1 MVKPIGSS
9 PQPAPTTGPDATKT
23 PAAPPQSDST
33 QATNTQ
39 TPTTTA
45 ASPEVAAAMKGEH
58 AFEGQARADS
68 LQANVPVGSG
78 TPTGA
83 PPTTGP
89 TSGPPAT
96 GGTPAGSTTSAPATG
111 TTTPPEPKVLKEG
124 SKGPEVENL
133 QNQLNDVRATEG
145 KKQIG
150 VDGKYGDET
159 SKAVTEF
166 QKNTGLKPDGDAGA
180 RVQDRL
186 KLETDAN
193 FKSLK
198 PETQQ
203 KVRDLMGQYSA
214 QGTKPGKDLPGN
226 QESRTNLIGVT
237 TDPNFSKLSP
247 EGQQKALDRFTANPS
262 DAANAQSIKDT
273 VKDRA
278 ALENNT
284 NFQKLNA
291 DTKKQ
296 TLESLENFHG
306 KPAER
311 KNLSDIATDP
321 NFSKLSRT
329 HQDQTIKA
337 FEKNPADATYTKN
350 LRDITGGTNF
360 QGMDDAT
367 KTRVLTL
374 AGNNAANNVYT
385 GDLSKLTN
393 HAEFGKLSTQDKDK
407 ALNVFE
413 NTTPAGRTALQQV
426 LDRKIDGKPAI
437 THKGYGQT
445 GSLLDQMNRLSTT
458 PLDARLTTTTG
469 TALDKKQVTEQLL
482 QEVANP
488 DFYINQGNRGTCTV
502 TATTHRLAAQNPAE
516 YARLVTDL
524 STTGQSKL
532 ANGDTITVPGTDS
545 WQQDNGTRSHGERL
559 LQSSLMSYARP
570 GKTYQNWNA
579 GTDGIRGNADDG
591 FPDPTNPNNRSIDG
605 YPDRNG
611 SGLIPSELERVLTGI
626 HGKKFEAYEKS
637 YNFQDD
643 SKDRMEK
650 IESQLKSGNKP
661 THIDISWGTNGA
673 HALEVEKIEN
683 GRVYFRN
690 PWGGGNIG
698 ATGTTNG
705 SAANNTGAGP
715 TRKVEDGNRG
725 LESMTEADFQK
736 HVLRVYAQ

>member
-1 MVKPIGSS
+1 
-9 PQPAPTTGPDATKT
+9 
-23 PAAPPQSDST
+23 
-33 QATNTQ
+33 
-39 TPTTTA
+39 
-45 ASPEVAAAMKGEH
+45 MKGEH
-58 AFEGQARADS
+58 AFEGQARAAS
-68 LQANVPVGSG
+68 LQANVPTGSPAPVGSG

-83 PPTTGP
+83 PPTTGGP
-89 TSGPPAT
+89 PPAT
-96 GGTPAGSTTSAPATG
+96 GGTPTG
-111 TTTPPEPKVLKEG
+111 TTSGAPPTGSATPTETKLLKQG
-124 SKGPEVENL
+124 IKGPEVENL
-133 QNQLNDVRATEG
+133 QTQLNDVRASEG
-145 KKQIG
+145 KKEIG

-159 SKAVTEF
+159 TKAVSEF
-166 QKNTGLKPDGDAGA
+166 QKSSGLKPDGDAGA

-186 KLETDAN
+186 KLETDPN

-198 PETQQ
+198 PDAQQ
-203 KVRDLMGQYSA
+203 KVRDLMGKYSE

-226 QESRTNLIGVT
+226 QESRTNLMGIA

-262 DAANAQSIKDT
+262 DAANAQAIKDT
-273 VKDRA
+273 VKDRS
-278 ALENNT
+278 ALENNA
-284 NFQKLNA
+284 NFQKLND

-306 KPAER
+306 KAAER
-311 KNLSDIATDP
+311 KNLSDLATDP
-321 NFSKLSRT
+321 NFSKLSRA

-350 LRDITGGTNF
+350 LRDITGGPNF

-367 KTRVLTL
+367 KTRVLNL
-374 AGNNAANNVYT
+374 ASTNAANNVYT

-393 HAEFGKLSTQDKDK
+393 HAEFGKLSTQDKEK

-413 NTTPAGRTALQQV
+413 NTTPDGRKALQQV

-437 THKGYGQT
+437 TSTGYGKT
-445 GSLLDQMNRLSTT
+445 GTLLDQMNRLSTT
-458 PLDARLTTTTG
+458 NLDARLTTTAG
-469 TALDKKQVTEQLL
+469 AAIDRKQVTEQLL

-502 TATTHRLAAQNPAE
+502 TATTHRLASQNPAE

-524 STTGQSKL
+524 ATSGQSKL

-559 LQSSLMSYARP
+559 LQSSLMAYARP

-579 GTDGIRGNADDG
+579 GPDGVRGNADDG
-591 FPDPTNPNNRSIDG
+591 FPDPTNPANRSIDG

-611 SGLIPSELERVLTGI
+611 SGLVPDELNRVLTGI

-650 IESQLKSGNKP
+650 LQDQLKSGNKP
-661 THIDISWGTNGA
+661 THIDISWGTGGA
-673 HALEVEKIEN
+673 HALEVEKIEG

-705 SAANNTGAGP
+705 SAANNTGSGP

-725 LESMTEADFQK
+725 MESMTEADFQK
-736 HVLRVYAQ
+736 YMLRVYAQ

>member
-9 PQPAPTTGPDATKT
+9 PQPAPTTGPEEAKT
-23 PAAPPQSDST
+23 PPAQQQTDSSSSS
-33 QATNTQ
+33 TQ
-39 TPTTTA
+39 TPATSTP
-45 ASPEVAAAMKGEH
+45 PEVASAMKGEH
-58 AFEGQARADS
+58 AFEGQAKAAS
-68 LQANVPVGSG
+68 LQANVPASSPG
-78 TPTGA
+78 PAGA

-89 TSGPPAT
+89 TTGPPAT
-96 GGTPAGSTTSAPATG
+96 GGTPSGSTTSSPPTG
-111 TTTPPEPKVLKEG
+111 TTTPAEPKTLKEG

-133 QNQLNDVRATEG
+133 QTQLNEYRGAKGE
-145 KKQIG
+145 KAIE
-150 VDGKYGDET
+150 VDSKYGNET

-166 QKNTGLKPDGDAGA
+166 QKDTGLKPDGDAGA

-193 FKSLK
+193 FKTLN
-198 PETQQ
+198 PDTQQ
-203 KVRDLMGQYSA
+203 KVRDLMGKHSE

-226 QESRTNLIGVT
+226 QEARTNLMGIA
-237 TDPNFSKLSP
+237 TDPNFAKLSP

-262 DAANAQSIKDT
+262 DAANAQAIKDT

-296 TLESLENFHG
+296 TLDSLENFHG
-306 KPAER
+306 KAAER

-321 NFSKLSRT
+321 NFSKLSRA

-350 LRDITGGTNF
+350 LRDITGGANF

-367 KTRVLTL
+367 KTRVLNL
-374 AGNNAANNVYT
+374 ASNNAANNVYT
-385 GDLSKLTN
+385 TDLSKLTN
-393 HAEFGKLSTQDKDK
+393 HAEYGKLSTQDKEK

-413 NTTPAGRTALQQV
+413 NTTPAGRAALQQV

-445 GSLLDQMNRLSTT
+445 GTLLDQMNRLSTT

-469 TALDKKQVTEQLL
+469 TAIDKKQVTEQLL

-545 WQQDNGTRSHGERL
+545 WQQDNGSRSHGERL
-559 LQSSLMSYARP
+559 LQSSLMAYARP

-579 GTDGIRGNADDG
+579 GADGVRGNADDG

-650 IESQLKSGNKP
+650 IEDQLKKGNKP
-661 THIDISWGTNGA
+661 THVDISWGTNGA

-705 SAANNTGAGP
+705 TNTNNTGAGP
-715 TRKVEDGNRG
+715 TRQVENGNRG

-736 HVLRVYAQ
+736 YVLRVYAQ